1 MAFFFPLHARD
12 ILKAKKPIY
21 NAELGL
27 TGIVVPA
34 GTPVYAVEAGQVER
48 NDSQVVLLFAREGQK
63 GRAWL
68 YSNISLIKEGPVQAG
83 EQIATVGGVPG
94 GAPGAGYFGFG
105 FKSVDI
111 AEGLFEAQTPGKVF
125 DPLLSLQQF
134 GASILGEREV
144 QAEQQAARAE
154 AERKAA
160 QGKAEGLKKDLD
172 RLEKLVK
179 EGLKPAEP
187 LKGGEVLGPN
197 GAPVGAVPA
206 AAPAPAP
213 IAALSTGQ
221 KVAVGA
227 LVGGVAILGTW
238 AVVRA
243 VSRPARGRR

>member
-1 MAFFFPLHARD
+1 
-12 ILKAKKPIY
+12 
-21 NAELGL
+21 
-27 TGIVVPA
+27 
-34 GTPVYAVEAGQVER
+34 
-48 NDSQVVLLFAREGQK
+48 VVLLLAREGKK

-68 YSNISLIKEGPVQAG
+68 YSNVSLIKDGLVQAG

-144 QAEQQAARAE
+144 QAEQQAARAD
-154 AERKAA
+154 AEKKAAQAAQQAA

-172 RLEKLVK
+172 RLEKRVRDN
-179 EGLKPAEP
+179 LKPAEP

-243 VSRPARGRR
+243 VSSRPRGRR